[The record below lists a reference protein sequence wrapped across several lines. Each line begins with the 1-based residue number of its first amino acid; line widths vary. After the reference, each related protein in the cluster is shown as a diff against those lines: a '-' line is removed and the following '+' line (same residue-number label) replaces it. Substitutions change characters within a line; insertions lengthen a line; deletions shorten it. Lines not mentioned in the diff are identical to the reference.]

1 MSRGAGTCHEKER
14 AEQLAAIL
22 WLLLGDFV
30 RRSRLW
36 YSAPSSSGRSPCS
49 WAPPETIA
57 PYAMDYIRVILLGAP
72 YMTASLV
79 LNNLL
84 RFQGNAFS
92 RHAWPHQ
99 WCGILNIVLDPI
111 LIFGCRL
118 GISGA
123 AWATIISQLVGFLIL
138 FYQCNHAGIV
148 KIRLRNVRISGA
160 LYRKIVNGGLP
171 SLLRQGVASLATI
184 CLNLAAKPYGDAA
197 IAAMAIVSRIAN
209 FTNSVIIGFGQ
220 GFQPVCGYNYGAR
233 LYGRVRQGFW
243 FCVQFSTVFLVLISA
258 VELVLAP
265 GFVELFRKGDPQVVE
280 IGARAL
286 RLQCLT
292 FPFFG
297 WLIISNMMMQTMGK
311 AVRASILGYCPSRNL
326 SDPGGAASAPM
337 DRNLGHSAGP
347 AHCRHR
353 LLPVGGPLCSCS
365 CCVRCARR
373 NSFPHPP

>member
-1 MSRGAGTCHEKER
+1 MSGPGRLHFGQSSSEVFALDDFFQSRFACRHFGVMGSSCPRLSFEVGRRARIFGQHGRNIVRGTR
-14 AEQLAAIL
+14 AHAQATASIGPRECGRKLAVPL
-22 WLLLGDFV
+22 FNLLLSRPDF
-30 RRSRLW
+30 RQ
-36 YSAPSSSGRSPCS
+36 PGNG
-49 WAPPETIA
+49 IA

-84 RFQGNAFS
+84 RFQGNAFYGMLGLTS
-92 RHAWPHQ
+92 G
-99 WCGILNIVLDPI
+99 GILNIVLDPI

-220 GFQPVCGYNYGAR
+220 GFQP
-233 LYGRVRQGFW
+233 
-243 FCVQFSTVFLVLISA
+243 
-258 VELVLAP
+258 P
-265 GFVELFRKGDPQVVE
+265 
-280 IGARAL
+280 
-286 RLQCLT
+286 
-292 FPFFG
+292 
-297 WLIISNMMMQTMGK
+297 
-311 AVRASILGYCPSRNL
+311 
-326 SDPGGAASAPM
+326 
-337 DRNLGHSAGP
+337 
-347 AHCRHR
+347 
-353 LLPVGGPLCSCS
+353 
-365 CCVRCARR
+365 
-373 NSFPHPP
+373 